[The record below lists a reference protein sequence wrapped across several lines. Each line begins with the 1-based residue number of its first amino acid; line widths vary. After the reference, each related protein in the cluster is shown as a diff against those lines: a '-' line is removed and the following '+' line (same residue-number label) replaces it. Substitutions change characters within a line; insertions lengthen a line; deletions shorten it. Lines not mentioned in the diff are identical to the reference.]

1 MRATLTRAYV
11 QTTLVVLSL
20 TSGTAQAQLL
30 HERVSVGKLRCANGV
45 CWRQGRPDDGAAA
58 LLSDGELVPAPIGSA
73 QPEAN
78 EPVYTTSGE
87 SAPTETTQGAAPP
100 TTSPSADAAQP
111 ATHVDRPPE
120 RQPRL
125 AIDRDTGPEPPGTRT
140 YHEVFNPATFPF
152 KRMSA
157 LDAVAPDESL
167 VLSERSSE
175 REAMSVVGAEQRSA
189 DRDAFWGSIVIDF
202 EPGEWI
208 PLPSVAADARILAY
222 RTEPPI
228 AVNFAKDGADNHFVS
243 SSAGGRHRLIWLSD
257 APQRY
262 FAGVLPAEAR
272 LGDEPR
278 LLVPPLPA
286 ATKKRAQAVLARLG
300 VDTRPDASL
309 GGALATLV
317 SWFRAFQSGPP
328 PAPSTSPYADLALA
342 QHGSCR
348 HRSYAFVVT
357 ALAAGIPAR
366 YVENELHVFVE
377 VYLPRVGWRRINLG
391 GALVDNQVAGSD
403 GKVPYRAKGEDTL
416 PQPQTFAN
424 GGDALP
430 PTPPELIAAA
440 ARAQSSARG
449 KGHASSLSG
458 AAHVRINLDA
468 LDALDRAPPPRSTAA
483 AATTNASHDSGD
495 EPHAGRATPPADTKI
510 TVALDKRDAFRG
522 DRIDVSGAVTSS
534 DGHPG
539 ALPVEIYLAA
549 PDGALRVG
557 DAVTGADGRWHATLE
572 VPRDLPLGDHRVVA
586 RTPGDAQHRSSRTR

>member
-1 MRATLTRAYV
+1 MRATLF
-11 QTTLVVLSL
+11 TLLML
-20 TSGTAQAQLL
+20 MSGTAWGQLL
-30 HERVSVGKLRCANGV
+30 HERVSVGKLHCANGV
-45 CWRQGRPDDGAAA
+45 CWRQGRADDGAAA
-58 LLSDGELVPAPIGSA
+58 LLSDGELVPAPSGAA
-73 QPEAN
+73 QPEAG
-78 EPVYTTSGE
+78 EPVYSQAGSEVPPPPATGDK
-87 SAPTETTQGAAPP
+87 GAPP
-100 TTSPSADAAQP
+100 ATNATQP

-120 RQPRL
+120 RHPRL
-125 AIDRDTGPEPPGTRT
+125 TIDRDTGPEPPGLRT

-157 LDAVAPDESL
+157 LDAVAADESL
-167 VLSERSSE
+167 VLSERGQE
-175 REAMSVVGAEQRSA
+175 REALPVVGAGERAA
-189 DRDAFWGSIVIDF
+189 DRDAFWGSIVVDF

-208 PLPSVAADARILAY
+208 PLPSVAADARVLAY

-228 AVNFAKDGADNHFVS
+228 AVNFAKDGADNQFVS

-262 FAGVLPAEAR
+262 FVGELPAEAR
-272 LGDEPR
+272 LRDEPR
-278 LLVPPLPA
+278 ALVPPLPPL
-286 ATKKRAQAVLARLG
+286 TKKRAQAVLARLG
-300 VDTRPDASL
+300 VDARPDAPL
-309 GGALATLV
+309 GRALATLV
-317 SWFRAFQSGPP
+317 SWFRGFQSGAP

-391 GALVDNQVAGSD
+391 GAMVENQVAGSD
-403 GKVPYRAKGEDTL
+403 GKIPYRPKGEDPL
-416 PQPQTFAN
+416 PQPPPFSS

-430 PTPPELIAAA
+430 PTPPELQAAA
-440 ARAQSSARG
+440 ARAKSP
-449 KGHASSLSG
+449 KSG
-458 AAHVRINLDA
+458 NGNNGGAIQHVRIDLDA
-468 LDALDRAPPPRSTAA
+468 LDALERQPPPATSTTKAGHGGNAEPRAGHAAPPA
-483 AATTNASHDSGD
+483 
-495 EPHAGRATPPADTKI
+495 ETKI
-510 TVALDKRDAFRG
+510 SVSLDKRDAFRG

-539 ALPVEIYLAA
+539 ALAVEIYLAG

-557 DAVTGADGRWHATLE
+557 DAVTGDDGRWRATLE

-586 RTPGDAQHRSSRTR
+586 RTPGDAQHHSSRSR